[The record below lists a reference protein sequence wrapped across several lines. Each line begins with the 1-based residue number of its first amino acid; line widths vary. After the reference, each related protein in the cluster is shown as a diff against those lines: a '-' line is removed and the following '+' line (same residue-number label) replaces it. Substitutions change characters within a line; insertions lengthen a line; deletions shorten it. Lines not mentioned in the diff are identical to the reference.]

1 MAKAKYVNPVNRM
14 GDKSLNMQTDVDI
27 TESVDELIDPDLFL
41 RSFGISDDY
50 VEQKDLHMADIAMKD
65 VYDPSRQ
72 NNQNSTVSQ
81 GVIIKNSHGGQSQ
94 SQTTQE
100 TIVPIQ
106 NIIYASPQDTIQ
118 LHNSQP
124 NPFAINRDSSLHSS
138 PITLQQRAIFSS
150 NGSDM
155 KTLSQT
161 PATSDCQVTIP
172 LQMFQSILS
181 NTNMSN
187 EKTLETINHYKTSE
201 RHGPVSRGKNHI
213 FKSSE
218 SALPL
223 LSQGS
228 TAPTYTSTKIV
239 EGNRYVSPEFS
250 VPSPVALSPIFV
262 EQKHI
267 PINSNDGL
275 THIDGLISPGSS
287 GLSPR
292 IVTRPSPQSTP
303 PPVQMETIRER
314 STWKGN
320 GKSGRIT
327 PNGKRSRPQTP
338 TSDCD
343 SDGGYRERE
352 PLNWSNGRATPT
364 ESKPLRLEDMVDEDK
379 YNKRKRSGSGAE
391 KEGRKRDPM
400 KDMLEQLQKFIP
412 HIGNPDEEKVSHA
425 GLLVEG
431 SDYIR
436 SLMREN
442 NATKENVEALKL
454 KIEQLNAEI
463 EAFQEKLP
471 EHGSSSIHRIVSTR
485 GKSIPDMYADHVRQR
500 TQSDWR
506 YWVFTSIMGHFVHTF
521 AQEVSNISSTDMERT
536 SVEWLQERMSLS
548 QLRKDAFRKL
558 AKLCSKTSIMEDP
571 SKLPEEARGFVALP
585 DPEASE
591 REKAEAACQQYGNKF

>member
-1 MAKAKYVNPVNRM
+1 MAKAKYCNPSNRM
-14 GDKSLNMQTDVDI
+14 GDKNLDINMQTNVDI

-50 VEQKDLHMADIAMKD
+50 IEHKDLHMANVAMKD
-65 VYDPSRQ
+65 IYDPDRENKQHSQ
-72 NNQNSTVSQ
+72 MSQ
-81 GVIIKNSHGGQSQ
+81 GVIIKNSFSGGQATSQ
-94 SQTTQE
+94 SRHE

-106 NIIYASPQDTIQ
+106 NIIYASPQDNIQ
-118 LHNSQP
+118 LHSSQQ
-124 NPFAINRDSSLHSS
+124 NPFAISRDSSLHSS
-138 PITLQQRAIFSS
+138 PITLQQRGIFSS
-150 NGSDM
+150 SDGDV
-155 KTLSQT
+155 KTLTQPS
-161 PATSDCQVTIP
+161 PTSDCQVTIP

-181 NTNMSN
+181 NTNMSK
-187 EKTLETINHYKTSE
+187 EKTLEAIGHYK
-201 RHGPVSRGKNHI
+201 GPDRLGSIVRKRNHI
-213 FKSSE
+213 FNSE
-218 SALPL
+218 EASLPL

-228 TAPTYTSTKIV
+228 TAGIFTNTKIV
-239 EGNRYVSPEFS
+239 DSNNFVHSPEFS
-250 VPSPVALSPIFV
+250 MPSPVALSPIFV

-267 PINSNDGL
+267 PMNGS
-275 THIDGLISPGSS
+275 DGLISPGGS

-292 IVTRPSPQSTP
+292 IMSRPSPQSTP
-303 PPVQMETIRER
+303 PPVQMETFRET
-314 STWKGN
+314 SSWKMN

-343 SDGGYRERE
+343 SDCGFRERE
-352 PLNWSNGRATPT
+352 PLDWNTGRITPT
-364 ESKPLRLEDMVDEDK
+364 ESKPIRLEDMVDEDK
-379 YNKRKRSGSGAE
+379 YTKRKRSTSGAE
-391 KEGRKRDPM
+391 KEGRKKDPM
-400 KDMLEQLQKFIP
+400 KDMLEQLQKYIP

-436 SLMREN
+436 SLKREN
-442 NATKENVEALKL
+442 NATKENVEALKV

-471 EHGSSSIHRIVSTR
+471 EHGSSSIHRIVSTQ

-500 TQSDWR
+500 TQTDWR
-506 YWVFTSIMGHFVHTF
+506 YWVFTSIMGHFVHSF
-521 AQEVSNISSTDMERT
+521 AQEVSNISPPDMEKT
-536 SVEWLQERMSLS
+536 SVEWLQQRMSLS

-585 DPEASE
+585 DPEAEE